1 MSGLDYGDCRVSAFR
16 QVSDGLFDWYRMAT
30 QDELKATG
38 SLIIV
43 DEQITEDDLW
53 ERLEAD

>member
-1 MSGLDYGDCRVSAFR
+1 MQSNNYADCRVSVFR
-16 QVSDGLFDWYRMAT
+16 QVSDELFDWYRMAT

-43 DEQITEDDLW
+43 DEQITDDELW